1 MRIDPEFESLIPPL
15 SDEEFKQLEKNCCD
29 YGIRDSLVIGVFPG
43 SDEAV
48 LIDGHNRYKIA
59 QKCNLSFTEK
69 RIDFE
74 SKEKA
79 IEWIILNQFGRR
91 NLSAYDRSILAMKL
105 KPIIAEK
112 QKQKQIEGGK
122 AKVQQ
127 NSVEASTTQNELA
140 KIANVSHDTIHKV
153 EVIHNS
159 GDKELEQQV
168 RSGEKTIHRAYSEI
182 KAKNTPIPESR
193 AQREARELREAKKRH
208 EEFEQAKAEKVVSLA
223 DAVQDKEDMA
233 EIADDFYE
241 DFIKIGSK
249 MLLVNNMIRDGSLK
263 DILKAMDRRELS
275 DLLNRARDYMGIM
288 VRLQR
293 AISEV
298 GNEK

>member
-15 SDEEFKQLEKNCCD
+15 SNEEFQQLEKNCCD
-29 YGIRDSLVIGVFPG
+29 YGIRDALVTGVFPG
-43 SDEAV
+43 SDGAV

-168 RSGEKTIHRAYSEI
+168 RLGEKTIHRAYSEI
-182 KAKNTPIPESR
+182 KAKDTPMPESR

-241 DFIKIGSK
+241 DFIRIGSK

-275 DLLNRARDYMGIM
+275 DLLNRARDYMGII

-293 AISEV
+293 TISEV

>member
-1 MRIDPEFESLIPPL
+1 MRIDPEFENLIPPL
-15 SDEEFKQLEKNCCD
+15 SDEELKQLEKNCCD

-43 SDEAV
+43 SDGEV

-74 SKEKA
+74 SREKA

-91 NLSAYDRSILAMKL
+91 NLSAYDRSLLALKL
-105 KPIIAEK
+105 KPIIAERAKEK
-112 QKQKQIEGGK
+112 QREAGGAVRQKSDK
-122 AKVQQ
+122 ATVDTKKII
-127 NSVEASTTQNELA
+127 ADTA
-140 KIANVSHDTIHKV
+140 KVSHDTIHKV

-168 RSGEKTIHRAYSEI
+168 RSGEKTINRAYSEI
-182 KAKNTPIPESR
+182 KAKDTPMPESR
-193 AQREARELREAKKRH
+193 VQREARELREAKKRH
-208 EEFEQAKAEKVVSLA
+208 EEFEQAKSEKVVNLA
-223 DAVQDKEDMA
+223 DAAQDKEDMA

-298 GNEK
+298 DNEK

>member
-74 SKEKA
+74 SREKA

-91 NLSAYDRSILAMKL
+91 NLSKYDRSLLAL
-105 KPIIAEK
+105 KYKAIIQEQAQKRMSEGAKGTQISAE
-112 QKQKQIEGGK
+112 
-122 AKVQQ
+122 AKG
-127 NSVEASTTQNELA
+127 ETRDKLA
-140 KIANVSHDTIHKV
+140 KIADVSHDTIHKV

-182 KAKNTPIPESR
+182 KARDTPMPESR

-241 DFIKIGSK
+241 DFIRIGSK

-263 DILKAMDRRELS
+263 DILKAMDLRELS

-298 GNEK
+298 GDEK